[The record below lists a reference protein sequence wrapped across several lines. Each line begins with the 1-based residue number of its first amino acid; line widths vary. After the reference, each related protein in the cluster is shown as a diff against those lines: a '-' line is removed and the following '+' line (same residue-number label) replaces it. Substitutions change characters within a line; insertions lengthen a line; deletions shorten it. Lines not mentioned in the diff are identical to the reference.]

1 MQNKQKW
8 HCFSHALIWN
18 AKLKIWNIRFCKK
31 KIPPEIILGKS
42 HNLIHSLT
50 HSCATNGLFSDILG
64 ILREISWSWYHDKR
78 DNFPS
83 SFDWKS
89 TLGISHYSCH
99 TFAFTQCGQQFF
111 EVTLIFFLSQWYS
124 LINMRKAPNFIQ
136 SSQNLTSDC

>member
-1 MQNKQKW
+1 MKDESMNMQNKQKW

-42 HNLIHSLT
+42 HNLIHSVT

-99 TFAFTQCGQQFF
+99 TFAFTQWGP
-111 EVTLIFFLSQWYS
+111 TIFWSCINLFSKSMISRVEIKVAIRLATWY
-124 LINMRKAPNFIQ
+124 
-136 SSQNLTSDC
+136 